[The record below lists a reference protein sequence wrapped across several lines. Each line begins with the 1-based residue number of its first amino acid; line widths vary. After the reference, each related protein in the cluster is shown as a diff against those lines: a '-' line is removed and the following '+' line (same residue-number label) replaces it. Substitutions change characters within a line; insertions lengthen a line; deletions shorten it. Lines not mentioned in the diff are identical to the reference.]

1 MDKTMKNRVVV
12 TGIGIVTPLKP
23 FAGIDAFWK
32 GLLSGED
39 AIRRNPPPM
48 INFGREWLTGSVD
61 TSGYPGG
68 IRPEEKLEVIAENAV
83 RMALEDADIREAAMT
98 GLSVGTVLGNVLYK
112 EKRLMEGR
120 KKKIREDVE
129 RESLAFIRSF
139 IEKKFSLN
147 RAGLTV
153 STACASGTDA
163 IGIAARKISAGKEDV
178 MIAGGTDILSD
189 FAVTGF
195 HVLQAI
201 TEEKVRP
208 FDKGRTGLAL
218 GEGAAFMV
226 LESERH
232 AVKRGAKIYGRIM
245 GYASRADANHLTGP
259 HREGRGLVSA
269 MEQAISEAA
278 IKCGEIDYI
287 NAHGTGTI
295 YNDRMET
302 VAIKKVFG
310 ETAYH
315 IPVNSTKSILGHSFG
330 AAGAIEAICCLLS
343 IKDKKIHPTINYRE
357 KDPECDL
364 DYVPNTA
371 RTHDVNIT
379 MSLSAGFGGQNSAL
393 VIGAV

>member
-1 MDKTMKNRVVV
+1 MKHKVVV
-12 TGIGIVTPLKP
+12 TGIGIVTSLKP
-23 FAGIDAFWK
+23 FEGIDAFWTA
-32 GLLSGED
+32 LLSGED
-39 AIRRNPPPM
+39 AIRRTPPPM
-48 INFGREWLTGSVD
+48 INFGREWLMGSID
-61 TSGYPGG
+61 TSEYPGG
-68 IRPEEKLEVIAENAV
+68 IRPEEKLEIIAERAV
-83 RMALEDADIREAAMT
+83 RMALEDAKLQDGMMKGI
-98 GLSVGTVLGNVLYK
+98 SVGTVLGNVLYK

-120 KKKIREDVE
+120 KQKTEEDNE
-129 RESLAFIRSF
+129 RESLGFIRSF

-147 RAGLTV
+147 RAGVTV

-163 IGIAARKISAGKEDV
+163 IGIAARKISDGKEDV

-195 HVLQAI
+195 HVLQAV

-232 AVKRGAKIYGRIM
+232 AVERGAKIYGRIM

-269 MEQAISEAA
+269 MEQAISEAG
-278 IKCGEIDYI
+278 IKPEEIDYI

-302 VAIKKVFG
+302 IAIKKVFG

-315 IPVNSTKSILGHSFG
+315 IPVNSTKSMLGHSFG

-343 IKDKKIHPTINYRE
+343 IRDKKIHPTINYME

-364 DYVPNTA
+364 DYVPNAA
-371 RTHDVNIT
+371 RAHDVNIA